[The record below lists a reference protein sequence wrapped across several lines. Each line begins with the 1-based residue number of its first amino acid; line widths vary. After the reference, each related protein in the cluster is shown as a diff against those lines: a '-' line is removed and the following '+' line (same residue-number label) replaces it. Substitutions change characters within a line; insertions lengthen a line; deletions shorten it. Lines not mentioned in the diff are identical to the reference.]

1 MSNDLYFLFLK
12 QLIHCL
18 LALDLSKGSSIQ
30 NFLPSPLSFL
40 VLLQR
45 RSIRKCMI
53 TLVTFKRF
61 ISPTIK
67 KETYYCL
74 LALALTKSSSIPP
87 KPSSLA
93 ACPKQQLFHILL
105 HWNQT
110 FQTFQTFASQES
122 NIPNCPNFY
131 FPGLKLSKRL
141 FPRTQTFYLQ
151 GSFPSQILQ
160 AWLGPSC
167 KHCLHQQGVARPEY
181 NYIYI

>member
-45 RSIRKCMI
+45 QSIRKYMI

-61 ISPTIK
+61 ISRIIK
-67 KETYYCL
+67 KETYYCS

-93 ACPKQQLFHILL
+93 ACSTRIISSNIQFYLNSGEFY
-105 HWNQT
+105 QT
-110 FQTFQTFASQES
+110 FH
-122 NIPNCPNFY
+122 
-131 FPGLKLSKRL
+131 LK
-141 FPRTQTFYLQ
+141 
-151 GSFPSQILQ
+151 GSFPSQVLQ
-160 AWLGPSC
+160 AWLGPSR
-167 KHCLHQQGVARPEY
+167 KHCLHQQGVACPEY
-181 NYIYI
+181 D